1 MKRWWAPSVWRRV
14 AASPL
19 ESGRPAGPE
28 DPDAA
33 KGSVSSAESLH
44 AIHEERA
51 RIYRDLHDDIGA
63 RLISIMSASSEER
76 IRELARDALHDLREV
91 VYHARG
97 EPGTL
102 EQVLGEI
109 RNELSDRLA
118 LAAWK
123 LDWQQASLPDV
134 LLPGDCTIHVYRI
147 LREATTNA
155 IKHAAPGTLRV
166 RMRVHAG
173 MVYVDIT
180 DQGGHDHELDP
191 GTTGSGAGQQG
202 MRDRAQRLGGRLEI
216 EPGTLCGTKVV
227 LRFPLPGSEPG
238 LH

>member
-1 MKRWWAPSVWRRV
+1 MRPWWPPSGWLRPGVAR
-14 AASPL
+14 AASQ
-19 ESGRPAGPE
+19 
-28 DPDAA
+28 AA
-33 KGSVSSAESLH
+33 ADRATVRADSQH
-44 AIHEERA
+44 AVHEERA

-63 RLISIMSASSEER
+63 RLVSILSASTDER

-97 EPGTL
+97 EPGSL

-109 RNELSDRLA
+109 RSELADRLK
-118 LAAWK
+118 LAGWRLEWLPEA
-123 LDWQQASLPDV
+123 LPDV

-166 RMRVHAG
+166 RMRVHGG

-180 DQGGHDHELDP
+180 DQGGQEPDGSL
-191 GTTGSGAGQQG
+191 TSSGAGQQG
-202 MRDRAQRLGGRLEI
+202 MRDRAERIGGQLAI
-216 EPGTLCGTKVV
+216 EPGTLCGTKVM
-227 LRFPLPGSEPG
+227 LRFPLPGGGKPA
-238 LH
+238 

>member
-1 MKRWWAPSVWRRV
+1 MRRWWAPSEWRRV
-14 AASPL
+14 SASPL
-19 ESGRPAGPE
+19 DGEPGHPHQGADRQPGGGRG
-28 DPDAA
+28 D
-33 KGSVSSAESLH
+33 ESLH

-63 RLISIMSASSEER
+63 RLISIMSASQEER

-109 RNELSDRLA
+109 RSELSERLA
-118 LAAWK
+118 LAGWQ
-123 LDWQQASLPDV
+123 LDWQQEAMPDV

-155 IKHAAPGTLRV
+155 IKHASPGTLRV

-180 DQGGHDHELDP
+180 DQGGHELDP
-191 GTTGSGAGQQG
+191 GMTGNGAGQQG
-202 MRDRAQRLGGRLEI
+202 MRDRAERIGGRLEI

-227 LRFPLPGSEPG
+227 LRFPLPGMAPEV
-238 LH
+238 H